1 MDSRHT
7 FVIPA
12 YKESAYLEDCIKS
25 VINQTVPGEVLIATA
40 TPNEH
45 IKGLSDK
52 YGIKLFVHEPGELA
66 GDWNNALECADTPLV
81 TIAHQDDVYE
91 SNFREEVL
99 KAVDEAYKPIIAF
112 TDYAEL
118 RGSDKVTDNRNL
130 RIKKMLLF
138 PLRRKSAWKSRFL
151 RRRVLS
157 LGSAICCPSVTINRD
172 NVELPLFLNNMKS
185 NIDWQAWEMLTRKDG
200 SFVYIHRVLMCHRI
214 HGESTT
220 SELIGQNK
228 RRDEDIFM
236 FNKFWPMWVAKFIE
250 HFYIKSESSN
260 DL

>member
-1 MDSRHT
+1 MDLRHT

-25 VINQTVPGEVLIATA
+25 VVNQTVPGEVLIATS
-40 TPNEH
+40 TPNVH
-45 IKGLSDK
+45 IKGLALK
-52 YGIKLFVHEPGELA
+52 YGVKLCEHEPGALA
-66 GDWNNALECADTPLV
+66 GDWNFALECADTPFV

-99 KAVDEAYKPIIAF
+99 KAVDEASAPIIAF

-118 RGSDKVTDNRNL
+118 RGQEKVTDNRNL
-130 RIKKMLLF
+130 KIKKMLLF
-138 PLRRKSAWKSRFL
+138 PLRSKSAWTSRFL
-151 RRRVLS
+151 RRRTLS
-157 LGSAICCPSVTINRD
+157 LGSAICCPSVTINKD
-172 NVELPLFLNNMKS
+172 NVEMPLFLNNMKS
-185 NIDWQAWEMLTRKDG
+185 NIDWQAWEMLSKKEG
-200 SFVYIHRVLMCHRI
+200 SFVYIHKVLMCHRI
-214 HGESTT
+214 HEESTT

-250 HFYIKSESSN
+250 HFYSKSESSN
-260 DL
+260 NL